1 MKKTSK
7 TLFLVGAILGIFL
20 AIVWLIVA
28 IVYSVA
34 AGAVEALIQNPLADI
49 PQEVRDFIN
58 QLMKSLH
65 VTTLKELAAILAA
78 YAVVFWIMFVCS
90 IAGVVLSFVCKA
102 KEKPALALLIVAT
115 AFSLFGGLILSV
127 AGGIVGIVNWAV
139 VDRKEQPQA

>member
-20 AIVWLIVA
+20 AIVWLVMA

-34 AGAVEALIQNPLADI
+34 AGAVEAIIQNPMADI
-49 PQEVRDFIN
+49 PQEVRDLIN
-58 QLMKSLH
+58 SLMKSLG
-65 VTTLKELAAILAA
+65 VTTLKELAGILGA
-78 YAVVFWIMFVCS
+78 YAVILWLVFVSS
-90 IAGVVLSFVCKA
+90 IAAVVLSFVCKA
-102 KEKPALALLIVAT
+102 KEKPHLALLIVAT